1 MHLKAS
7 LSIKT
12 NISFNYDFCRK
23 FYLTLPSMREIVYS
37 ILWFKVSW
45 SILRSLI
52 GYLSY
57 LLTIFL
63 SSAVVMVAF
72 SLWMGWLW
80 KYLFQVGNPMNYEML
95 KEAIL
100 NIRNSVK
107 GGKDLPLSIVVISD
121 REWLV
126 GGKPHLQ
133 GLLP

>member
-1 MHLKAS
+1 
-7 LSIKT
+7 
-12 NISFNYDFCRK
+12 
-23 FYLTLPSMREIVYS
+23 
-37 ILWFKVSW
+37 
-45 SILRSLI
+45 
-52 GYLSY
+52 
-57 LLTIFL
+57 
-63 SSAVVMVAF
+63 
-72 SLWMGWLW
+72 
-80 KYLFQVGNPMNYEML
+80 MNYEML